1 MGEQVEQKNKVLT
14 FWVLNKKKYLSFRP
28 HSGYEAVI
36 EETAEEMW
44 KLIHQYIEE
53 GYQIL

>member
-1 MGEQVEQKNKVLT
+1 MERKVKRERTVQT
-14 FWVLNKKKYLSFRP
+14 FWVMHKKKYLSFQLRP
-28 HSGYEAVI
+28 GYEAI
-36 EETAEEMW
+36 STENIDDMW

>member
-1 MGEQVEQKNKVLT
+1 MERQVKKKQAVQI
-14 FWVLNKKKYLSFRP
+14 FWVMHKKKYLSFQLCP
-28 HSGYEAVI
+28 GYEAI
-36 EETAEEMW
+36 STENIDDMW

>member
-1 MGEQVEQKNKVLT
+1 MERQVKKKQAVQI
-14 FWVLNKKKYLSFRP
+14 FWVMHKKKYLSFQLRP
-28 HSGYEAVI
+28 GYEAI
-36 EETAEEMW
+36 STENIDDMW